1 MDNFIFATP
10 ASAAVFAAI
19 FLVLLVCL
27 IIRKNLPFLIIFSLL
42 LLCRVIS
49 GYDFFLLGTAQTW
62 LAIVLGSLKDFLFVS
77 PFLYLNRYKPA
88 RFLAVLTSAGVLF
101 LNIFDVIYIKETYS
115 RLQQV
120 VFENVDTAGLLARKD
135 FLGLGLGSILISLL
149 IFYYLFFK
157 LKQPV
162 MGSEI
167 SPVNVNPVSPAAPLN
182 ALTGRAK
189 RGNVE
194 NNGHHISNISQTW
207 LGKFFKSAVSKT
219 LLLMLICASVFC
231 LGLAPQIPK
240 TGDYLTDEIN
250 MERDFALVVIA
261 DSAVRNLLEEALWPP
276 PTANKPTYAFNEAE
290 QAFLKDSG
298 VLDRKQANPRTKPA
312 YKRIIYVF
320 VESLSYDFLQCKVV
334 DKGACTMPFYF
345 SLLQDKNNLFLSN
358 YYSSSFTTDE
368 GIYSAF
374 ASRPDFA
381 GDCDTGREAETIF
394 SLAKQKGY
402 RSAYFM
408 GASVYFRSKFKTY
421 INTMKVDE
429 IYGKEQTMDLDPQTT
444 NFPWGDT
451 DARIFEKAL
460 LWLTENKKEKTITII
475 CTINT
480 HPPFYSQDGPP
491 PGIEDTPIT
500 RAFYSTDVAL
510 QNFVQGLKKAGIL
523 DKDTLLIIGADHQI
537 THGGELAL
545 DHLPESKFGNRHIPL
560 VMIAK
565 NSKPLK
571 GINPDLRAS
580 AIDMAPT
587 MADLLALPEQPT
599 YYGKSLFL
607 PKKRYDLAMTRGGL
621 FFFDT
626 DEENFRLDLRTYP
639 KQLKEEALYKWYFNM
654 QQRAKIP

>member
-1 MDNFIFATP
+1 MYSFIFAIP
-10 ASAAVFAAI
+10 AALAVLTAAL
-19 FLVLLVCL
+19 LVLLV
-27 IIRKNLPFLIIFSLL
+27 IFIVRKNLPFLLIFSLL
-42 LLCRVIS
+42 LLCRIVA
-49 GYDFFLLGTAQTW
+49 GYDFILLSNAQTW
-62 LAIVLGSLKDFLFVS
+62 LAIVLGALKDFFFVT
-77 PFLYLNRYKPA
+77 PFLLLNCYKPA
-88 RFLAVLTSAGVLF
+88 RFLAVLISTLLIL
-101 LNIFDVIYIKETYS
+101 LNIFDLIYIKETYS

-120 VFENVDTAGLLARKD
+120 IFENADLASLLARKD
-135 FLGLGLGSILISLL
+135 FLLIGLAAVVVSILF
-149 IFYYLFFK
+149 FYYLFFK
-157 LKQPV
+157 TKQPNIKSF
-162 MGSEI
+162 GPRLAQKNLEDQAHASTRH
-167 SPVNVNPVSPAAPLN
+167 AHLGTFLN
-182 ALTGRAK
+182 FG
-189 RGNVE
+189 
-194 NNGHHISNISQTW
+194 
-207 LGKFFKSAVSKT
+207 LGKIVFII
-219 LLLMLICASVFC
+219 LICAAAFT

-250 MERDFALVVIA
+250 MERDFALAVIA
-261 DSAVRNLLEEALWPP
+261 DSSVRNLLEEALWPP
-276 PTANKPTYAFNEAE
+276 PTENKPIYSFNEE
-290 QAFLKDSG
+290 ELAFLKSAG
-298 VLDRKQANPRTKPA
+298 VLDQKQAKPRTKPA

-320 VESLSYDFLQCKVV
+320 IESLSYDFLQCKVV
-334 DKGACTMPFYF
+334 DKDACTMPFYF
-345 SLLQDKNNLFLSN
+345 SLLKDKNNLFLSN
-358 YYSSSFTTDE
+358 YQSSSFTTDE

-381 GDCDTGREAETIF
+381 GDSQSERQAETIF
-394 SLAKQKGY
+394 SLAREKGY

-429 IYGKEQTMDLDPQTT
+429 VYGKEQTMDLPPQNN

-460 LWLTENKKEKTITII
+460 LWLTENKAEKTITII

-491 PGIEDTPIT
+491 PGIEDTPVT

-510 QNFVQGLKKAGIL
+510 ENFVTGLKKAGIL

-565 NSKPLK
+565 NTKPLK

-587 MADLLALPEQPT
+587 MGDLLGLPEQPT

-621 FFFDT
+621 FFFGT
-626 DEENFRLDLRTYP
+626 DEESFKLDLRTYP

-654 QQRAKIP
+654 QQKAQRR

>member
-1 MDNFIFATP
+1 MYSFIFSTP
-10 ASAAVFAAI
+10 SFAAVLAAL
-19 FLVLLVCL
+19 FLSLLVIF
-27 IIRKNLPFLIIFSLL
+27 IIRKNLPVLIIFILL

-49 GYDFFLLGTAQTW
+49 AYDFILLGTAQTW
-62 LAIVLGSLKDFLFVS
+62 LAIVLGSLKDFLFIT
-77 PFLYLNRYKPA
+77 PFLWLTRYKYG
-88 RFLAVLTSAGVLF
+88 RFFAVLGSTVVTF
-101 LNIFDVIYIKETYS
+101 LNIFDLIYIKETYS

-120 VFENVDTAGLLARKD
+120 LFENVDIASLLIRKELLAAAM
-135 FLGLGLGSILISLL
+135 GSIFIPLL
-149 IFYYLFFK
+149 IFYFLFFK
-157 LKQPV
+157 LGQTSRRKQKV
-162 MGSEI
+162 
-167 SPVNVNPVSPAAPLN
+167 AALSDFF
-182 ALTGRAK
+182 R
-189 RGNVE
+189 
-194 NNGHHISNISQTW
+194 NITKYAPQ
-207 LGKFFKSAVSKT
+207 LGVPKFLKT
-219 LLLMLICASVFC
+219 DSSRILLLMFICISTFM

-261 DSAVRNLLEEALWPP
+261 DSSVRNLLEEALWPP
-276 PTANKPTYAFNEAE
+276 PTANKPTYSFNEAE
-290 QAFLKDSG
+290 KAFLKDSG
-298 VLDRKQANPRTKPA
+298 VLDSKQANPRTKPA

-345 SLLQDKNNLFLSN
+345 SLLQDKKNLFLSN

-381 GDCDTGREAETIF
+381 GDSEAGRDAETIF
-394 SLAKQKGY
+394 SLARERGY

-429 IYGKEQTMDLDPQTT
+429 IYGKEQTMDLEPQNS

-460 LWLTENKKEKTITII
+460 LWLTENKTEKTITII

-510 QNFVQGLKKAGIL
+510 ENFVQGLKKAGIL

-565 NSKPLK
+565 NTKPLK

-587 MADLLALPEQPT
+587 MGDLLALPEQPT

-654 QQRAKIP
+654 QQRAPRR